1 VSSETRRNFTSPSED
16 TLHRGMI
23 VTRRL
28 RLCRRR
34 RNQKRRHSIETA
46 QRLPM
51 TMPTIAPTLRLAPEA
66 SGDDR
71 FVDKVALLVR
81 TAMMADFR
89 RGVGRLEDREGE
101 RSAVS

>member
-1 VSSETRRNFTSPSED
+1 
-16 TLHRGMI
+16 
-23 VTRRL
+23 
-28 RLCRRR
+28 
-34 RNQKRRHSIETA
+34 
-46 QRLPM
+46 M

-89 RGVGRLEDREGE
+89 RGVDRLEDREGE